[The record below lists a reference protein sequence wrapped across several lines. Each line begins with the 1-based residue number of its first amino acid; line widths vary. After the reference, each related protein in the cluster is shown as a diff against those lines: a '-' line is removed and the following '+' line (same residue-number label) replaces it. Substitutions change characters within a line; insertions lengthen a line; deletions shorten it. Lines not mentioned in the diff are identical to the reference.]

1 MNLFGP
7 RPSSDPAVIAR
18 LKERLA
24 AIWDAAPDDTLLAT
38 ELHCTEPGCPPLETV
53 LALLP
58 AAGGRFQAKIHKAAA
73 DITDEDLAR
82 ARPSR

>member
-7 RPSSDPAVIAR
+7 RPSPDPAVIAR

-24 AIWDAAPDDTLLAT
+24 AIWDASPEDAILAT
-38 ELHCTEPGCPPLETV
+38 EMHCTEPGCPPLETV

-58 AAGGRFQAKIHKAAA
+58 ATGGRLQAKIHKAAA
-73 DITDEDLAR
+73 EITNEVLAR
-82 ARPSR
+82 VRPAR